1 MSVFSLSDA
10 ELDDRLAQIP
20 ALDGPA
26 GGGGPLRRADQ
37 PQRQGDHPDGVFVA
51 RCSDDNARGA
61 RHRPGRRAREHPRG
75 GRGGCRCPGRRL
87 PARPR
92 RAGDRL
98 RRGRHPAQRRLRP
111 RRDRAPGR
119 RGRSGSSTR
128 AHGSSTSS
136 TCSSGSRATAPPVA
150 TRATGSPTGTTTT
163 RGSSR
168 TSGVALAVRDEGTV
182 PCNNDLLA
190 ENFIDDGDRIWLI
203 DYEYSGNNDPCFE
216 LGNTWT
222 ECKLSTDQLDELVT
236 AYYGRRRP
244 EKIARAHLQAIV
256 SQYGWALWG
265 FIQQAVSPLEFD
277 FWGWGMER
285 FEGAVE
291 EMRAP
296 GFTASCSDERD
307 DRGRWLS
314 VSTPPDRAR
323 VVVIGGGVIGTSVA
337 YHLTKLGWE
346 DVVLLEQGQLSSGT
360 TWHAAGLVGQL
371 RASESGTRLVQY
383 SVELY
388 AALEEE
394 TGLSAGYKQCGGVT
408 VARTPERMVQ
418 LRRTAATADA
428 FGMECVLLT
437 PEEALERYPVM
448 QVDDLEG
455 AIWLPGDGKANP
467 TDLTNALAKGA
478 RNAGRAGLRAHP
490 GDGGGHRRRPRHRRR
505 LRHRGRL
512 RRDRGGVR
520 RQLCRPVGQ
529 GGRRDGRGDRA
540 AALGRALLRGHR
552 AVRGR
557 APRPAGAAR
566 PRRLHLLQ
574 GGGRRARRRRVRA
587 RGEAVG
593 LAARAAPPVRVPA
606 PRGGLG
612 ALLDPDGQRDPAR
625 PGARAHRDPQV
636 LQRSRVVHPGQ
647 PVHPGRG
654 ARGRELLRRR
664 GVQLRRHRLG
674 GRRRPRAGGV
684 DRRGGAD
691 QRPDQRGHPPL
702 RAVQRQRA
710 LAARPRRRGAR
721 PALRDPVAQP
731 RDAHRA
737 AVPPLAGAPP
747 AGRGERQLRQPDGLG
762 AGQLLRPCRGS
773 LRRSTTPGA
782 SRTGCP
788 GRPPS
793 RPAPAPASRSSTR
806 PRSRSTSSAG
816 RTPCRRCSGC
826 APPTS
831 TCRSAERSTRECS
844 TRAGPTS
851 PT

>member
-1 MSVFSLSDA
+1 MY
-10 ELDDRLAQIP
+10 ER
-20 ALDGPA
+20 
-26 GGGGPLRRADQ
+26 Q
-37 PQRQGDHPDGVFVA
+37 PRY
-51 RCSDDNARGA
+51 
-61 RHRPGRRAREHPRG
+61 
-75 GRGGCRCPGRRL
+75 
-87 PARPR
+87 
-92 RAGDRL
+92 
-98 RRGRHPAQRRLRP
+98 
-111 RRDRAPGR
+111 
-119 RGRSGSSTR
+119 
-128 AHGSSTSS
+128 
-136 TCSSGSRATAPPVA
+136 RATCRDQGYRVVDGYDDFAGQFDQI
-150 TRATGSPTGTTTT
+150 RA
-163 RGSSR
+163 
-168 TSGVALAVRDEGTV
+168 ALAVRDEGTV

-222 ECKLSTDQLDELVT
+222 ECELGIDQLDELVT

-296 GFTASCSDERD
+296 GFAAAARRRRRRETVAEH
-307 DRGRWLS
+307 GE
-314 VSTPPDRAR
+314 TPRPRAR
-323 VVVIGGGVIGTSVA
+323 RRSSAAASSARASPTTSRSS
-337 YHLTKLGWE
+337 GWE

-478 RNAGRAGLRAHP
+478 RNRGARVFEHTRVTGVST
-490 GDGGGHRRRPRHRRR
+490 D
-505 LRHRGRL
+505 RGRVT
-512 RRDRGGVR
+512 GVSYDAADGTGEIEAEYVVN
-520 RQLCRPVGQ
+520 CAGQ
-529 GGRRDGRGDRA
+529 WA
-540 AALGRALLRGHR
+540 K
-552 AVRGR
+552 
-557 APRPAGAAR
+557 
-566 PRRLHLLQ
+566 
-574 GGGRRARRRRVRA
+574 
-587 RGEAVG
+587 AVG
-593 LAARAAPPVRVPA
+593 AMVGVTVPLHSAEHFYVVTEPFDGVHPDLPVLR
-606 PRGGLG
+606 
-612 ALLDPDGQRDPAR
+612 DPDGYTYFKEEVGGLVVGGFEPEAKPWVSPHELPHPFEFQLLEEDWEHFSILMDNAILRVPVLERTGIRKFYNGPESFTPDNQFILGEAPEVANFFV
-625 PGARAHRDPQV
+625 GAGFNSVGIA
-636 LQRSRVVHPGQ
+636 SAGW
-647 PVHPGRG
+647 
-654 ARGRELLRRR
+654 
-664 GVQLRRHRLG
+664 
-674 GRRRPRAGGV
+674 RRPRAGRV
-684 DRRGGAD
+684 DRGGGAD
-691 QRPDQRGHPPL
+691 QRPDQRGHPPV

-710 LAARPRRRGAR
+710 LAARPRGGGAR

-731 RDAHRA
+731 RDAHGA

-762 AGQLLRPCRGS
+762 AGQLLRPCWGVADDRLLLGQAE
-773 LRRSTTPGA
+773 LA
-782 SRTGCP
+782 ALVGCRADQHP
-788 GRPPS
+788 HR
-793 RPAPAPASRSSTR
+793 ASRSSTR
-806 PRSRSTSSAG
+806 RRSRSTSSAA
-816 RTPCRRCSGC
+816 RTPARPCSGC

-831 TCRSAERSTRECS
+831 TCPSGGRSTRGCS
-844 TRAGPTS
+844 THAGPTS